1 MRGVRDRMKKK
12 TKTFLRDNRVRVRIP
27 RAGNESEITGRENGH
42 VRRVNVSIGA
52 VTRLSPIIHIT
63 KRALMFSI
71 NTRINAGAREGIFFR
86 PLKGE
91 NREL

>member
-52 VTRLSPIIHIT
+52 VTRLSPIT